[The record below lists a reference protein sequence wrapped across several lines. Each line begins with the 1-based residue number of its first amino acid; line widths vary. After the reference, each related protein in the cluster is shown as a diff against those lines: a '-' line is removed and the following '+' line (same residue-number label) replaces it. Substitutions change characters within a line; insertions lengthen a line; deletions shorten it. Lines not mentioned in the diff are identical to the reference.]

1 MVVRPADDEPG
12 KYRLTGG
19 HRRRLALLTLY
30 AKDPDRWREVDARL
44 TTSLGAL
51 ADQARLILM
60 NRTARKETEYENMME
75 TVKTAEIAREFKAGG
90 GKVEGKTRAA
100 VAAAL
105 GISSAQAGK
114 YQAIYKHL
122 TPTLIIF
129 AASAASII
137 AMAGHSAISPVG
149 QLMIHNVAST
159 AEGDYR
165 AMHHAGDVLETANDS
180 LANAYMRKSGKT
192 RDEIRAMM
200 DAETWITAQRAVE
213 LGLVDEIMGGDLVA
227 GLGAELLPDS
237 VIQKTLAMFR
247 ADKSAE
253 LAQAETDYQNLLKKE

>member
-1 MVVRPADDEPG
+1 M
-12 KYRLTGG
+12 KLIYRLM
-19 HRRRLALLTLY
+19 
-30 AKDPDRWREVDARL
+30 
-44 TTSLGAL
+44 S
-51 ADQARLILM
+51 
-60 NRTARKETEYENMME
+60 
-75 TVKTAEIAREFKAGG
+75 
-90 GKVEGKTRAA
+90 
-100 VAAAL
+100 
-105 GISSAQAGK
+105 
-114 YQAIYKHL
+114 
-122 TPTLIIF
+122 IIF

>member
-1 MVVRPADDEPG
+1 MKLNIKGVIVPNDYKHVYDYFGIES
-12 KYRLTGG
+12 TS
-19 HRRRLALLTLY
+19 
-30 AKDPDRWREVDARL
+30 AKDVSDALDAANGQPLEVYIN
-44 TTSLGAL
+44 S
-51 ADQARLILM
+51 
-60 NRTARKETEYENMME
+60 
-75 TVKTAEIAREFKAGG
+75 GG
-90 GKVEGKTRAA
+90 GYVRA
-100 VAAAL
+100 
-105 GISSAQAGK
+105 GNE
-114 YQAIYKHL
+114 IY
-122 TPTLIIF
+122 TLLAEYGGGVNIKIIF
-129 AASAASII
+129 

-247 ADKSAE
+247 EDKSAE

>member
-1 MVVRPADDEPG
+1 MKLNIKGVIVPNDYKHVYDYFGIES
-12 KYRLTGG
+12 TS
-19 HRRRLALLTLY
+19 
-30 AKDPDRWREVDARL
+30 AKDVSDALDAANGQPLEVYINSSGGYVRAGNEIYTL
-44 TTSLGAL
+44 L
-51 ADQARLILM
+51 A
-60 NRTARKETEYENMME
+60 EY
-75 TVKTAEIAREFKAGG
+75 GG
-90 GKVEGKTRAA
+90 GVNIK
-100 VAAAL
+100 
-105 GISSAQAGK
+105 
-114 YQAIYKHL
+114 
-122 TPTLIIF
+122 IIF

-165 AMHHAGDVLETANDS
+165 AMHHAGDVLETNNDS

-213 LGLVDEIMGGDLVA
+213 LGLVDEIMGGDIVA
-227 GLGAELLPDS
+227 GLGTELLPDS